1 MSAKRIMVLVA
12 LGSLLGTTAIV
23 RGAEPQPAIE
33 TAEAAAAPVPE
44 FTEAYL
50 GDPVNYEVG
59 TVVWDEQ
66 CRHCHGRDAY
76 PGKAPR
82 LKPRRY
88 TADFVYDRVTNGF
101 RKMPAWGEIFSEE
114 ERMSVVAYIL
124 SDDFSP

>member
-1 MSAKRIMVLVA
+1 MSAKRIVTLAALV
-12 LGSLLGTTAIV
+12 SLLGMTAIV
-23 RGAEPQPAIE
+23 RGAEQQLTEA
-33 TAEAAAAPVPE
+33 TDAAALVPE
-44 FTEAYL
+44 FTEAFLSDPANYQL
-50 GDPVNYEVG
+50 GT
-59 TVVWDEQ
+59 TVWGEQ

-101 RKMPAWGEIFSEE
+101 RKMPAWGEIFTEE